1 MHPGNNND
9 CRVYVGNLP
18 DDVRNKDIEDIFYKF
33 GKIRDIDLHIRGRR
47 MPAFAFLE
55 FEDQMD
61 ARDAVRSRD
70 GYEFDG
76 CRLRVEV
83 PKGGGRS
90 EGGFG
95 GYGSGGGGGGDGD
108 RGGDRGGGR
117 GGGGGGYG
125 GFSSRGGS
133 SFRGRPPKRTE
144 FRVMVTGMPPSGS
157 WQDLK
162 DHFRPAG
169 EICFADAYRDGTGVL
184 EFASRRAMDYAI
196 DELNETRFRS
206 HEGESSTIRVRA
218 EGGGGGGGGGSS
230 SRKGRRSR
238 SKSWTRSRSRSRERD
253 RSPRRS
259 KYHSS
264 SPESS

>member
-18 DDVRNKDIEDIFYKF
+18 DDVRNRDIEDIFYKF

-55 FEDQMD
+55 FDDQLD

-83 PKGGGRS
+83 PKGNGRS
-90 EGGFG
+90 EGGG
-95 GYGSGGGGGGDGD
+95 G
-108 RGGDRGGGR
+108 

-125 GFSSRGGS
+125 GYGGGSGGGGGGYGGYSSRGGS

-144 FRVMVTGMPPSGS
+144 YRVIVTGMPPSGS

-196 DELNETRFRS
+196 DELNDTRFRS
-206 HEGESSTIRVRA
+206 HEGESSTIRVRS
-218 EGGGGGGGGGSS
+218 ESGGGGTGGGSN
-230 SRKGRRSR
+230 SRKSRRSR
-238 SKSWTRSRSRSRERD
+238 SKSWTRSRSRDRD

-259 KYHSS
+259 RYHSS